1 MKRLIGFLLL
11 LVWLAFTGDV
21 WAWPS
26 GGASAG
32 TPFTGTQAA
41 TLGDN
46 AVTIDATCTGWSAGG
61 ALAICGVGN
70 TNGWCCTP
78 STSIGKTADGTTAL
92 TYDAGEA
99 DGTTFKI
106 VYTLASLSAGNITV
120 SAGGITLPVNSTS
133 STFTTYATMTSTA
146 NLTFT
151 PSATG
156 VRVTLSAVSV
166 QAVTNGVITGEGGVI
181 SDQPMVSR
189 FGGSSKYKAWYVD
202 PFNLGAA
209 TTTPGYWYDIS
220 ALFFYLYSPGGVQI
234 EGTDRVV
241 IRNHTYNTSF
251 YYNLVYQ
258 PDGILG
264 NTDSLASSWHQLVL
278 KNKFTTAAGT
288 VSVLTACGD
297 PDTHGV
303 IATGS
308 SGVGGTFT
316 IGASGTGCVVTFG
329 AAFTN
334 GPSCWVQA
342 ETIANLTSYVVDNAK
357 ITVVG
362 LPGIYHYGC
371 IGLNE

>member
-133 STFTTYATMTSTA
+133 STFPSRTEQANVGSLAFAAAGSITRSIFRAASTGGGAAGAPAGAFTLMTSTRPA
-146 NLTFT
+146 MSSMPGMAL
-151 PSATG
+151 PS
-156 VRVTLSAVSV
+156 
-166 QAVTNGVITGEGGVI
+166 
-181 SDQPMVSR
+181 
-189 FGGSSKYKAWYVD
+189 
-202 PFNLGAA
+202 
-209 TTTPGYWYDIS
+209 
-220 ALFFYLYSPGGVQI
+220 
-234 EGTDRVV
+234 
-241 IRNHTYNTSF
+241 
-251 YYNLVYQ
+251 
-258 PDGILG
+258 
-264 NTDSLASSWHQLVL
+264 
-278 KNKFTTAAGT
+278 
-288 VSVLTACGD
+288 
-297 PDTHGV
+297 
-303 IATGS
+303 
-308 SGVGGTFT
+308 
-316 IGASGTGCVVTFG
+316 
-329 AAFTN
+329 
-334 GPSCWVQA
+334 
-342 ETIANLTSYVVDNAK
+342 
-357 ITVVG
+357 
-362 LPGIYHYGC
+362 
-371 IGLNE
+371 